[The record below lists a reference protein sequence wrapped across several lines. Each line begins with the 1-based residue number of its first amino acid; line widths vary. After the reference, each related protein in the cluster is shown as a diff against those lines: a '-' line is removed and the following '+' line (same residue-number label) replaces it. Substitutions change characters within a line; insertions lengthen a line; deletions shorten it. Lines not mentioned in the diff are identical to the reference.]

1 MISNVD
7 YPPHSGSNVCR
18 TLPFFAFSILF
29 CARSIRILVT
39 LALGGAGV
47 SLYFVLRQCS
57 DSGKEEGKYRPKA
70 EDSRD
75 GGDEEQK
82 GDEEDGMPGE
92 EERVSPRVDIM
103 LVQEFSSSP
112 SSA

>member
-1 MISNVD
+1 M
-7 YPPHSGSNVCR
+7 
-18 TLPFFAFSILF
+18 
-29 CARSIRILVT
+29 
-39 LALGGAGV
+39 
-47 SLYFVLRQCS
+47 
-57 DSGKEEGKYRPKA
+57 KA
-70 EDSRD
+70 EDGRD
-75 GGDEEQK
+75 GGDEERK